1 MNQNKKEIIKKEI
14 ILSNEIP
21 SNLQQQIS
29 QSVPN
34 EDNNNIQSDLLIINP
49 EEIPNKNN
57 IYYQKELYINNKN
70 RKNENP
76 SNIKKQIY
84 TKVRSDS
91 HKQPFQKA
99 QISSYIYRTE
109 KPVPNINNNNL
120 AKDYIRYNTN
130 TKYFIKNPVKEK
142 SKNVLNKNHSQNQ
155 LIINVNKNRNNKNL
169 RIIDSIINNTVINDT
184 ENNYIFNNNIDEEI
198 PNINNTQYNFRPGIN
213 LNLINNT
220 DNSDNIYNLDT
231 NSNMNMNINKGGNI
245 NLNPIKQQYIAFN
258 RRINTNSK
266 NYQPSPRE
274 SHISYIYDYSQENNK
289 DSYYVESPN
298 VLKHMT
304 VYPLR
309 PKIKKRNKTEFITF
323 NKKSPRKNNDK
334 LKKAIEDSRLKFEKI
349 REIEKNVKNYF
360 NANGLNLENRELY
373 DQSAT
378 MIQSAFRAYYSRMK
392 LFKELNSFVNIGFMI
407 EVLKKIFIPRK
418 SDYWENFLKGIL
430 KYLSYIN
437 NLNINNANSAAL
449 LNVNN
454 DKSVFPDEKPTKKIP
469 NSYRKKKNKKFKNQ
483 KLLMPQLCVSFDLI
497 NNNNDNNEINDDNN
511 INININNDNKKDL
524 EEKLNKLLLE
534 NEELKKSNQNL
545 RNQYEN
551 YILNQENNNFQNI
564 SNNNNIV
571 KDTQKSVELNLDEE
585 INLPLAFSFKE
596 NKTQLLKKSKL
607 KYLIANKISKTR
619 EFLYK
624 NFLKFYYNAKF
635 LKNTEKKPMIYTKNK
650 IKSSFNNNINNSNIS
665 NGNISN
671 GNEYSF
677 REKKDE
683 KLNKKKLKKL
693 RNLCINLD
701 KKRKNLLKN
710 KFIIFYYK
718 GLVQEIKEKKQ
729 NIDNKNEEN
738 ENNINENENIE
749 NINDDKV
756 EDE

>member
-1 MNQNKKEIIKKEI
+1 MNPKNKEIIKKEI
-14 ILSNEIP
+14 KLTNEVSSNM
-21 SNLQQQIS
+21 QKQIS
-29 QSVPN
+29 QSIPT
-34 EDNNNIQSDLLIINP
+34 EDNIIQSDLLIINP
-49 EEIPNKNN
+49 DEIPNTNYR
-57 IYYQKELYINNKN
+57 YYQKEIYINNKN
-70 RKNENP
+70 KKNP

-109 KPVPNINNNNL
+109 KPNQNINNNNL
-120 AKDYIRYNTN
+120 TNDYIRFNSN
-130 TKYFIKNPVKEK
+130 SKYLIKNPVKEK
-142 SKNVLNKNHSQNQ
+142 SKNVLNKNNSQNQ
-155 LIINVNKNRNNKNL
+155 LLININKNRNNKNL
-169 RIIDSIINNTVINDT
+169 RIIDSIINNTDINDT
-184 ENNYIFNNNIDEEI
+184 DYINNNIIDEEI

-213 LNLINNT
+213 LNLINKT
-220 DNSDNIYNLDT
+220 DYSDNIYKLDT
-231 NSNMNMNINKGGNI
+231 NSNMNANKNKSKGGNI
-245 NLNPIKQQYIAFN
+245 NLDPIKRQYITFN

-298 VLKHMT
+298 VINHMT

-309 PKIKKRNKTEFITF
+309 RKLKKRNKTEFITF
-323 NKKSPRKNNDK
+323 NKKSPNKKNDK
-334 LKKAIEDSRLKFEKI
+334 LKKQIEDSRLKFEKM

-360 NANGLNLENRELY
+360 NINGLNLENRELY

-430 KYLSYIN
+430 SYLSYIN
-437 NLNINNANSAAL
+437 NLNINNANSANL
-449 LNVNN
+449 ININN
-454 DKSVFPDEKPTKKIP
+454 DKLAFPDEKPSKKIP
-469 NSYRKKKNKKFKNQ
+469 NSYRKKKDKKKFKNN

-497 NNNNDNNEINDDNN
+497 NSNNNDNNDINDDN
-511 INININNDNKKDL
+511 INNKKDL
-524 EEKLNKLLLE
+524 EEKLTKILLE

-551 YILNQENNNFQNI
+551 YVLNQEKNNFENI
-564 SNNNNIV
+564 NNNNIV
-571 KDTQKSVELNLDEE
+571 KDTQKSVELKLDEE

-596 NKTQLLKKSKL
+596 NKNQLLKKSKL
-607 KYLIANKISKTR
+607 KNLVINKIFKMR
-619 EFLYK
+619 EYLYK
-624 NFLKFYYNAKF
+624 YFIRFYYNAKF
-635 LKNTEKKPMIYTKNK
+635 LKNSEKKPMIYAKNK
-650 IKSSFNNNINNSNIS
+650 IKSSNNSIINNSNIS
-665 NGNISN
+665 NGY
-671 GNEYSF
+671 EYSF

-683 KLNKKKLKKL
+683 KLIKKKIKKLK
-693 RNLCINLD
+693 NLCINFD
-701 KKRKNLLKN
+701 KKRISLLKN

-718 GLVQEIKEKKQ
+718 GLVNKIKENNQTNNKTDVK
-729 NIDNKNEEN
+729 NKNT
-738 ENNINENENIE
+738 NENENIE
-749 NINDDKV
+749 IINDNKV
-756 EDE
+756 IDE

>member
-1 MNQNKKEIIKKEI
+1 MNNKKKEIIKKEI
-14 ILSNEIP
+14 KLPNSIKSK
-21 SNLQQQIS
+21 LQQQIS
-29 QSVPN
+29 PTFQTEENNQQKEVIIVNN
-34 EDNNNIQSDLLIINP
+34 ENKPKINYT
-49 EEIPNKNN
+49 
-57 IYYQKELYINNKN
+57 YYQKEIYINNK
-70 RKNENP
+70 RKNPLNV
-76 SNIKKQIY
+76 KRQIY

-91 HKQPFQKA
+91 QKYPFKKV
-99 QISSYIYRTE
+99 QISHYIYKNG
-109 KPVPNINNNNL
+109 KPESNNNL
-120 AKDYIRYNTN
+120 TTDYVRYNSN
-130 TKYFIKNPVKEK
+130 TKYTIKNPVKEK
-142 SKNVLNKNHSQNQ
+142 SKNKLNKYYSQNI
-155 LIINVNKNRNNKNL
+155 LNTNSKNL
-169 RIIDSIINNTVINDT
+169 RLINNIVNNTDIIDRENNYIYNNDEEMQIINNTNYNFRTKNEINL
-184 ENNYIFNNNIDEEI
+184 
-198 PNINNTQYNFRPGIN
+198 NINNTEYDNDTYKIDTN
-213 LNLINNT
+213 LNR
-220 DNSDNIYNLDT
+220 S
-231 NSNMNMNINKGGNI
+231 KGGNI
-245 NLNPIKQQYIAFN
+245 NLNPIKKQHIAFN
-258 RRINTNSK
+258 RRTNAITR
-266 NYQPSPRE
+266 NYQETPRE

-289 DSYYVESPN
+289 DSYYIESPN
-298 VLKHMT
+298 NAVKYLS
-304 VYPLR
+304 VYPLKPR
-309 PKIKKRNKTEFITF
+309 LKKRENKTDMITF
-323 NKKSPRKNNDK
+323 NKKSPKRSHEK
-334 LKKAIEDSRLKFEKI
+334 LKKQIEESRLKFEKI
-349 REIEKNVKNYF
+349 REIEKKVKKYF
-360 NANGLNLENRELY
+360 STNGLSLENRELY

-392 LFKELNSFVNIGFMI
+392 LFKELNTFVNIGFMI
-407 EVLKKIFIPRK
+407 DILKKIFFPRK

-430 KYLSYIN
+430 TYLSYIN
-437 NLNINNANSAAL
+437 NIDINKTYSSNIQYIH
-449 LNVNN
+449 N
-454 DKSVFPDEKPTKKIP
+454 DKSEFTDIKPIKKIP
-469 NSYRKKKNKKFKNQ
+469 KSHRNKKSGKQFKNNI
-483 KLLMPQLCVSFDLI
+483 LLMPQLCVSFDLI
-497 NNNNDNNEINDDNN
+497 NNNNDNNDINDDNN

-551 YILNQENNNFQNI
+551 YILNQENNNFEKI

-619 EFLYK
+619 ESLYK

-650 IKSSFNNNINNSNIS
+650 IKSSFNSNINNSNIS

-718 GLVQEIKEKKQ
+718 GLVQEIKEKNQ
-729 NIDNKNEEN
+729 NTDNKNEE
-738 ENNINENENIE
+738 NENENIE